1 MSDASRLCHLEA
13 DALTAWVASHS
24 ETDTAHL
31 LGADTIEGTVAMS
44 GSDPMVPRIAM
55 MKALCG
61 HQQKA
66 ARVENGSNSPI
77 KNLLMHCGWS
87 WAGATICPYI
97 GKSWFH
103 IVSKRSKS

>member
-1 MSDASRLCHLEA
+1 
-13 DALTAWVASHS
+13 
-24 ETDTAHL
+24 
-31 LGADTIEGTVAMS
+31 MS

-55 MKALCG
+55 MKALRG
-61 HQQKA
+61 LQQKA

-77 KNLLMHCGWS
+77 KNLLMHCGWP